1 MLFQVV
7 SMLKKRLGLEAI
19 ERDWNLHYYLS
30 NHYFKIPS
38 TLIISDSCEKI
49 GKFAFYEC
57 NRLKEV
63 VISGSVKKINV
74 DAFYNCT
81 SLRKAIISRGVEWI
95 GSNTFYN
102 CEKAVIILEKARS
115 EFEYIGTGAFMDC
128 KDVKE
133 EVRA

>member
-7 SMLKKRLGLEAI
+7 SMLKKRLGIEAI

-38 TLIISDSCEKI
+38 TLIISESCEKI

-57 NRLKEV
+57 DRLKEV

-81 SLRKAIISRGVEWI
+81 SLRQVVISRSVERI
-95 GSNTFYN
+95 GISAFYN
-102 CEKAVIILEKARS
+102 CEKAVIILEKAKK
-115 EFEYIGTGAFMDC
+115 EFEYIGSEAFRGC
-128 KDVKE
+128 RDVKE
-133 EVRA
+133 EVGT